1 MVPGIVFGVAVSEGI
16 PVVGSG
22 VDAPSMTPEIGFG
35 IENDFAG
42 DAVPVILFILR
53 NFFKD
58 ETDSFFVACHVESGG
73 TEAVFTGHDFVHAV
87 GGGIFVCGLDGESL
101 NGVRIFNDGTV
112 ENFGNVETAV
122 IGDTDVVS
130 GDVAE
135 LFGDNGEFFN
145 QFKFLGEH
153 FVTAFGFF
161 AGEPADVSFNEGFAL
176 IDKLLARDTL
186 GNKFLFIIGPTDED
200 SPDGGDT
207 FAVDALLLT
216 EIFGF
221 CGGSFEVAVKI
232 EHKIRRG
239 ELPFGN
245 ETGGGFLGIFGDT
258 FADQFKILVKSGIR
272 FFSVIVADK
281 ELSKFFGIFIGV
293 NEEFAG
299 DIIVEHHEVL
309 RLVCIHTCFNEEGID
324 TVTQK
329 ILEVFTHSGYENGSV
344 SSFLTKF
351 AAPCFP

>member
-1 MVPGIVFGVAVSEGI
+1 MVPCIVFGVAVSEGI

-22 VDAPSMTPEIGFG
+22 VDAPSVTPEIGFG

-42 DAVPVILFILR
+42 DAVPVILFILGD
-53 NFFKD
+53 FFED
-58 ETDSFFVACHVESGG
+58 EADSFFVACHVERGG
-73 TEAVFTGHDFVHAV
+73 TEAVFAGHNFVHAV
-87 GGGIFVCGLDGESL
+87 GGGIFVGGLDGESL
-101 NGVRIFNDGTV
+101 NGVRVFNDGTV
-112 ENFGNVETAV
+112 ENFGNMEIAV
-122 IGDTDVVS
+122 IGNTDVVS

-153 FVTAFGFF
+153 FVTAFRFF
-161 AGEPADVSFNEGFAL
+161 AGEPADVSFDEGFAL
-176 IDKLLARDTL
+176 IDQLLAGDTM
-186 GNKFLFIIGPTDED
+186 GNKLLFIIGPTDED

-239 ELPFGN
+239 ILPFSD
-245 ETGGGFLGIFGDT
+245 ETGGGFLRIFGDT
-258 FADQFKILVKSGIR
+258 FADQFKILVKGGIR
-272 FFSVIVADK
+272 FFSVIIADE
-281 ELSKFFGIFIGV
+281 ELSEFFGIFIGV
-293 NEEFAG
+293 NEEFAC

-309 RLVCIHTCFNEEGID
+309 RLVCIHASFNEEGID

-329 ILEVFTHSGYENGSV
+329 ILEIGLNGIKNAFNAGGLEV
-344 SSFLTKF
+344 T
-351 AAPCFP
+351 AA